1 MKPTVSRERTTTF
14 ALLAAFVALTLSL
27 ALCLAPVRAS
37 ADTLA
42 APTITVSGQTLKW
55 TAIAGV
61 SSYVFVRKVPGQ
73 ADVYS
78 TVTGTSVTPAAVP
91 GQTVDYSVRTNVSGS
106 AWAREVSITYATTV
120 STLPPPTSPP
130 PSSSFVMGVTTG
142 TAFSYELPFV
152 TSLGA
157 RTARLLY
164 DIDTSASSM
173 ASVIDAYARA
183 GVRPLLAA
191 NFPDRLPTT
200 AEAQNVATW
209 AKAYGPGGTFWAG
222 KTYPANTTVTR
233 IEFGHETS
241 YSYQFS
247 DNSLATYAA
256 RAQTYALRFKDAQ
269 IAVKA
274 ANPNV
279 GLLAIGD
286 NAVNQDA
293 WVVNMFK
300 AVPDLGSRAAGW
312 TIHPYGPNWKTR
324 IDSTINSTKA
334 AGSPALPIW
343 VTEWG
348 LSTDN
353 GRCLSDNY
361 GYGKCLTY
369 AQSATTLHTA
379 LTGMLSTYGSRLGA
393 FFLYQA
399 HDQAASGT
407 QTGREYY
414 FGALQSR
421 GQAKG
426 AYTTEVKADLA
437 AYK

>member
-1 MKPTVSRERTTTF
+1 MSPTVPRKRARGSVVLATIL
-14 ALLAAFVALTLSL
+14 ALALSL
-27 ALCLAPVRAS
+27 AAWMPSAAS
-37 ADTLA
+37 ADTLT
-42 APTITVSGQTLKW
+42 APVVTVSGQTLKW
-55 TAIAGV
+55 NATAGV
-61 SSYVFVRKVPGQ
+61 SSYVYVRKVAGQ
-73 ADVYS
+73 ADQYT
-78 TVTGTSVTPAAVP
+78 TVTSTSVTPPAVS
-91 GQTVDYSVRTNVSGS
+91 GQTARYSVRNNVTGS
-106 AWAREVSITYATTV
+106 AWAREVSIAYATT
-120 STLPPPTSPP
+120 TTPTTPP
-130 PSSSFVMGVTTG
+130 PSTGFRMGVTTG
-142 TAFSYELPFV
+142 TAFSYELSFA

-164 DIDTSASSM
+164 PIGTSAASM
-173 ASVIDAYARA
+173 ATVIDAYARA
-183 GVRPLLAA
+183 GVRPLLVAD
-191 NFPDRLPTT
+191 FYGRLPST
-200 AEAQNVATW
+200 AESQNVATW
-209 AKAYGPGGTFWAG
+209 ARAYGPGGTFWAG
-222 KTYPANTTVTR
+222 KTYPANTAVNR

-241 YSYQFS
+241 YAHQFA
-247 DNSLATYAA
+247 DYSLSTYSA

-269 IAVKA
+269 VATKA

-279 GLLAIGD
+279 GLLAQGD
-286 NAVNQDA
+286 NAVNQTA
-293 WVVNMFK
+293 WVVNMFR

-324 IDSTINSTKA
+324 IDSTITSTRT
-334 AGSPALPIW
+334 AGSPDLPIW

-348 LSTDN
+348 LTTDN

-369 AQSATTLHTA
+369 AQAATTLHTA
-379 LTGMLSTYGSRLGA
+379 LTGMRSTYGSRLGA
-393 FFLYQA
+393 FYLYQA
-399 HDQAASGT
+399 HDQATTGT